1 MNRLLLRISLLLVFL
16 AALAP
21 FAARADAARTRGS
34 ICILSGDT
42 HSPAAVGAVRELL
55 ASADF
60 AGVKLSVVPDLG
72 ATEADLARIRAADI
86 VIVYARGRDRIA
98 TVADELA
105 AVTMR
110 GGAIYVVGPSIQ
122 DDFDGLKLTRDK
134 EISAY
139 FAAGGRAN
147 MIQMIRAAAARK
159 LAPGIIVEPPVPI
172 PESGFYDVARARV
185 ITDYDEYRRAYL
197 ARPATSGTGAGG
209 SSGMGVPP
217 MLSEHGPVA
226 RATQT
231 GTASSAADPARAS
244 RPWVGLMLPRSD
256 VESDAAATIGAV
268 AAALEKR
275 GLNVLAGFSASNS
288 RPLRAL
294 FLNADGSPRVEAFAS
309 LTLKMG
315 FSPQTVGPA
324 LSEIGAPVVNGISL
338 GSQSRG
344 EWASSPVGIAVP
356 ERWWQLSGPELAG
369 TVAPTVIA
377 AKERAEDAA
386 IGSAYVVHVP
396 IAERVGQFA
405 ERVARWVR
413 LRHAA
418 AADRRVAVIYYNYT
432 PGKASIGASYLNVL
446 PQSLWQILARLRAD
460 GYDAA
465 SSPATPDA
473 LFSDI
478 LAFGTNARPGDA
490 GDLERLV
497 RGGRAVL
504 WPISEYRILF
514 DRLPEKLRAPI
525 LKKWGGP
532 ETSRT
537 MVWRDRAGTPFF
549 VFPTH
554 RWGNIL
560 FAPQPVRGWGEDP
573 TASYHD
579 LRLPVHHQY
588 LAFYLWLQTRFDAD
602 AIVHVGRH
610 ATHEWMP
617 GKEVGFTPADPG
629 EALVAAI
636 PQLYIY
642 IVDGIGE
649 GLQAK
654 RRGMATII
662 THMTPP
668 LDRASLSPELRELKG
683 RINDYHVSLEKG
695 SIASGD
701 TLREIV
707 ASAQKMGILL
717 DLGITPATDGPPLTH
732 EQIDEIEDHIAGIGD
747 RLTPFGLHTF
757 GVSPDEKARRS
768 TAEAILEAE
777 TGVPATPPS
786 EVSHPRKDATGIKVE
801 TGRMGGADAVP
812 GRMARRETAA
822 GGALPRGTGDSPVP
836 TAADRAKRFADLMA
850 RIEASGPAEL
860 DALSAGLSG
869 RYIAAGPGNDPVR
882 QPDSLPTG
890 KNFYGFDPTRLPT
903 RASYETGARLAEKLV
918 ADYRARHDG
927 EYPDRLTFNL
937 WSGETN
943 RHEGVMEAQI
953 FALLGVR
960 PVWNNY
966 GRVDDIELI
975 PRGELG
981 RPRVDVT
988 VAPSG
993 LYRDAFPVLMH
1004 LIDKAVTL
1012 VKDSPEADNAVARNI
1027 ASVRAE
1033 LVARGIPAAEAG
1045 RLAAVRLFTVPVGA
1059 YGAGIEKVITDDKGW
1074 SNESQVADVF
1084 MNRMA
1089 HLFGQGFWGED
1100 PAAAAKDPELAKHVF
1115 RLALKGSKGV
1125 IHSRSGA
1132 VYASLDIDDFYQ
1144 YLGGTAMAIRQ
1155 VDGKT
1160 PDVLVT
1166 DMSNPRVAETVTLE
1180 RFMGK
1185 ELRARYLNPKW
1196 IDAMLDE
1203 GYAGARFIM
1212 RMTDN
1217 LWGWQVTVPE
1227 AVGNEKWQEMFEVY
1241 VRDKYNLDVRA
1252 RFEAA
1257 GNLRAFQ
1264 AMTDRML
1271 VAVDKGYWAAA
1282 PETVAELRDA
1292 SAKAAQQ
1299 IAAEEKVEM
1308 ENLRASAPLPEFGP
1322 APAAPPPDAA
1332 RASAGAPP
1340 PPAAQAQLP
1349 PPAATPPPAAQQV
1362 EGKALE
1368 EVAPPRP
1375 PAAAGDIP
1383 LRVILGIAAALA
1395 LVAFGWFR
1403 QSRRL

>member
-1 MNRLLLRISLLLVFL
+1 MNHPVDRIPLLLVFL
-16 AALAP
+16 ATLA
-21 FAARADAARTRGS
+21 FLSAASAAPGDSPQRGA

-55 ASADF
+55 ASPDF
-60 AGVKLSVVPDLG
+60 AGIKLSVVPDLG

-86 VIVYARGRDRIA
+86 VILYARGRDRIA

-105 AVTMR
+105 AVTAR
-110 GGAIYVVGPSIQ
+110 GGAVYVVGPSIQ
-122 DDFDGLKLTRDK
+122 DDFDGLKLTRDQ

-147 MIQMIRAAAARK
+147 MIQMIRVAAARK

-197 ARPATSGTGAGG
+197 MERGRLARQPADEPSALHTHA
-209 SSGMGVPP
+209 
-217 MLSEHGPVA
+217 
-226 RATQT
+226 
-231 GTASSAADPARAS
+231 AADSARAS
-244 RPWVGLMLPRSD
+244 RPWVGLMLPRSY
-256 VESDAAATIGAV
+256 VESDAAATIEAV
-268 AAALEKR
+268 AAALEQR
-275 GLNVLAGFSASNS
+275 GLNVLAGFSASNNK
-288 RPLRAL
+288 PLRAL
-294 FLNADGSPRVEAFAS
+294 FLNADGTPRVVAFAS

-315 FSPQTVGPA
+315 FSPQMVGPA

-338 GSQSRG
+338 GSQSHG
-344 EWASSPVGIAVP
+344 EWEDSPTGIAVP

-369 TVAPTVIA
+369 AVAPTVIA
-377 AKERAEDAA
+377 AKERVEDAA

-396 IAERVGQFA
+396 IAERVAQFA

-460 GYDAA
+460 GYDDAN
-465 SSPATPDA
+465 SPATPGA
-473 LFSDI
+473 LFDDI
-478 LAFGTNARPGDA
+478 LSFGTNARPGDA
-490 GDLERLV
+490 GDMERLV

-504 WPISEYRILF
+504 WPVSEYRILF

-525 LKKWGGP
+525 LKKWGEP

-537 MVWRDRAGTPFF
+537 MVWRDSAGTPFF

-554 RWGNIL
+554 RWGNIV

-579 LRLPVHHQY
+579 LQLPVHHQY

-617 GKEVGFTPADPG
+617 GKEAGFTPADPG

-654 RRGMATII
+654 RRGMAAII

-683 RINDYHVSLEKG
+683 RINDYHVALEKG

-777 TGVPATPPS
+777 TGVAATPPS
-786 EVSHPRKDATGIKVE
+786 EVSHPRKNATGAME
-801 TGRMGGADAVP
+801 RGRPARPPADKP
-812 GRMARRETAA
+812 S
-822 GGALPRGTGDSPVP
+822 ALHT
-836 TAADRAKRFADLMA
+836 TAADRARRLADLMA

-903 RASYETGARLAEKLV
+903 RASYETGARLAAELV
-918 ADYRARHDG
+918 ESHRARHNG

-966 GRVDDIELI
+966 GRVDAVELI
-975 PRGELG
+975 PRENLG
-981 RPRVDVT
+981 RPRIDVT

-1004 LIDKAVTL
+1004 LIDEAVTL
-1012 VKDSPEADNAVARNI
+1012 AKKSPEPDNVIARNI
-1027 ASVRAE
+1027 AAARAE
-1033 LVARGIPAAEAG
+1033 LVARGVPADEAE
-1045 RLAAVRLFTVPVGA
+1045 RLATVRLFTVPVGA

-1074 SNESQVADVF
+1074 SDESQVADVF
-1084 MNRMA
+1084 MNRMS

-1196 IDAMLDE
+1196 VDAMLDE

-1241 VRDKYNLDVRA
+1241 VRDKYDLDVRA

-1257 GNLRAFQ
+1257 GNLRAYQ
-1264 AMTDRML
+1264 SMVDRML

-1299 IAAEEKVEM
+1299 IAAGEKAEM

-1322 APAAPPPDAA
+1322 APAAPAPDAA
-1332 RASAGAPP
+1332 PASASAPP
-1340 PPAAQAQLP
+1340 PPATQAQPPPSPAAPP
-1349 PPAATPPPAAQQV
+1349 PPATQQV

-1375 PAAAGDIP
+1375 PAATGHIP
-1383 LRVILGIAAALA
+1383 MRVVLGIAAALV